1 MPRGRRGALPDV
13 SPNSLVAGAR
23 KLVGGAGLRACSST
37 RSIKHFE
44 ICWSGLNVPIQEESM
59 PDGSALSPSDV
70 SGKLDML
77 VELLRDAERL
87 AKELDGARIGDWY
100 RRPDLTADAAASME
114 SRAQDVSLVAHE
126 IGRRLDVVSH
136 QLLTIRPPRRLP
148 S

>member
-1 MPRGRRGALPDV
+1 
-13 SPNSLVAGAR
+13 
-23 KLVGGAGLRACSST
+23 
-37 RSIKHFE
+37 
-44 ICWSGLNVPIQEESM
+44 M

-126 IGRRLDVVSH
+126 IGRRLDVVSL
-136 QLLTIRPPRRLP
+136 QLRTIRPPRRLP
-148 S
+148 SGDGGG